1 MSKKTII
8 ITSVCA
14 AVVLALAITFYFRY
28 YFVFAEGIKAGELNY
43 ITYKGYVFK
52 TYEGK
57 LIQSGF
63 MSGKSAKGTGMIQS
77 YEFKFSVENEK
88 VAEKLMHC
96 SGRSVELHY
105 KEYKNPIM
113 WRGVS
118 EFVVDSIVAV
128 KED

>member
-1 MSKKTII
+1 MKKKII
-8 ITSVCA
+8 IICSVAA
-14 AVVLALAITFYFRY
+14 AVVLGLALWFYFSY

-57 LIQSGF
+57 LIQAGYR
-63 MSGKSAKGTGMIQS
+63 SAAGTASIQS
-77 YEFKFSVENEK
+77 NEFKFSVEDAA
-88 VAEKLMHC
+88 VADSLMHC
-96 SGRSVELHY
+96 SGSQVELHY
-105 KEYKNPIM
+105 KEYKHPIM

-128 KED
+128 K

>member
-1 MSKKTII
+1 MSKKTIV
-8 ITSVCA
+8 ITSICA
-14 AVVLALAITFYFRY
+14 AAVLALVLTFYFRY

-63 MSGKSAKGTGMIQS
+63 MSGKNAQGNNMIQS

-88 VAEKLMHC
+88 VADSLMHC
-96 SGRSVELHY
+96 SGQHVQLHY
-105 KEYKNPIM
+105 KEYKHPIM

-128 KED
+128 E

>member
-1 MSKKTII
+1 MSKKTIV
-8 ITSVCA
+8 ITSICA

-57 LIQSGF
+57 LIQAGF
-63 MSGKSAKGTGMIQS
+63 MTGKNAKGDGMIQS
-77 YEFKFSVENEK
+77 YEFKFSVEDEN
-88 VAEKLMHC
+88 VADSLMHC
-96 SGRSVELHY
+96 SGKHVQLHY
-105 KEYKNPIM
+105 KEYKHPVI

-128 KED
+128 E

>member
-1 MSKKTII
+1 MSKKAII
-8 ITSVCA
+8 ITSVSA
-14 AVVLALAITFYFRY
+14 VVVLALALTFYFRY

-63 MSGKSAKGTGMIQS
+63 MTGKSASGNNMIQS
-77 YEFKFSVENEK
+77 YEFKFSVEDEK
-88 VAEKLMHC
+88 VAEELMRC
-96 SGRSVELHY
+96 SGKHVQLHY
-105 KEYKNPIM
+105 KEYKNAIM

-118 EFVVDSIVAV
+118 PFVVDSIVDV
-128 KED
+128 EE

>member
-1 MSKKTII
+1 MSKKNII
-8 ITSVCA
+8 ITSISA
-14 AVVLALAITFYFRY
+14 AILLALALTFYFRY

-57 LIQSGF
+57 VIQSGF
-63 MSGKSAKGTGMIQS
+63 MTGKNSNGNNMIQS
-77 YEFKFSVENEK
+77 YEFKFSVEDEK
-88 VAEKLMHC
+88 VAEKLMRC
-96 SGRSVELHY
+96 SGRNVELHY

-128 KED
+128 K

>member
-1 MSKKTII
+1 MSKKAII
-8 ITSVCA
+8 ITSISAV
-14 AVVLALAITFYFRY
+14 VVLALALTFYFRY

-63 MSGKSAKGTGMIQS
+63 MSGKGATGNNMIQS
-77 YEFKFSVENEK
+77 YEFKFSVEDEK
-88 VAEKLMHC
+88 VADSLMHC
-96 SGRSVELHY
+96 PGQHVQLHY
-105 KEYKNPIM
+105 KEYKHAIM

-128 KED
+128 DD

>member
-1 MSKKTII
+1 MSKKTIV
-8 ITSVCA
+8 ITSICA

-63 MSGKSAKGTGMIQS
+63 MTGKNAKGDGMIQS
-77 YEFKFSVENEK
+77 YEFKFSVEDEN
-88 VAEKLMHC
+88 VADSLMHC
-96 SGRSVELHY
+96 SGKHVQLHY
-105 KEYKNPIM
+105 KEYKHPVI

-128 KED
+128 E